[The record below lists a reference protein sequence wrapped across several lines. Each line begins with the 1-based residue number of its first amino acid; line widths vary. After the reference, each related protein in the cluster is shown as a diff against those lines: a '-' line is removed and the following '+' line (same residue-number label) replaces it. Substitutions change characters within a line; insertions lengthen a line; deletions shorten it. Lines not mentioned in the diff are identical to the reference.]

1 MQVMWIEA
9 KAWVRGRA
17 RARPLAMGPGAKA
30 DRARARARARA
41 RSGTKARWA
50 KALQYRTLTVRS
62 APPEISFLEL
72 DCAIA
77 TTVVTS
83 LLWPLSVSTHVAVL
97 VHQILMVVSSLAL
110 LPVLGTHPSA

>member
-1 MQVMWIEA
+1 MQGMWIEA
-9 KAWVRGRA
+9 KAWGRGRA
-17 RARPLAMGPGAKA
+17 RTRPLAMGPGAKA
-30 DRARARARARA
+30 DRARARARAK
-41 RSGTKARWA
+41 SGTKARWA
-50 KALQYRTLTVRS
+50 KALQYHTLTVRS

-83 LLWPLSVSTHVAVL
+83 LLWPLSVSTHAAVL